1 MNLITGR
8 ANQPLQESCTTLI
21 STQLHLHKQLGRNGS
36 RLSLAH
42 LDASND
48 DGTNESLFMEW
59 IVRPIRAVF
68 FADEQAFN
76 WIQKKLGL
84 SNYQMAALVWLK
96 GLIIGLLLGWWLL

>member
-1 MNLITGR
+1 MQQSDPINDYGVNS
-8 ANQPLQESCTTLI
+8 A
-21 STQLHLHKQLGRNGS
+21 
-36 RLSLAH
+36 SL
-42 LDASND
+42 L
-48 DGTNESLFMEW
+48 MEW

-76 WIQKKLGL
+76 WIQKKLSL

>member
-1 MNLITGR
+1 M
-8 ANQPLQESCTTLI
+8 P
-21 STQLHLHKQLGRNGS
+21 
-36 RLSLAH
+36 H

-48 DGTNESLFMEW
+48 DGTNESLSMEW